1 MEDDKKEGGD
11 DTLGFTNA
19 DNEDAEEIKDADSFD
34 MDEVFDLNVSL
45 DMLNTPIKKED
56 EFKLF
61 GSTIKQ
67 IHQRS
72 P

>member
-1 MEDDKKEGGD
+1 MDDTKEGGD
-11 DTLGFTNA
+11 ETLGFTSNN
-19 DNEDAEEIKDADSFD
+19 DNDEELKDDMDGSFD
-34 MDEVFDLNVSL
+34 LDEVFDLNVSL